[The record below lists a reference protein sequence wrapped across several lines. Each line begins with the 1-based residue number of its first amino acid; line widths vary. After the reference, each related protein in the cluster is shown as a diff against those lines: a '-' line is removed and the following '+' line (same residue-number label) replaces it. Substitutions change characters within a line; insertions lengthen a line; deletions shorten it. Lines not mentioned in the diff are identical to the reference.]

1 MCYNRILGGLGT
13 GHICMKDTTYIVKNN
28 EVKKVKK
35 DDIKKYFKKGYEQR
49 YPYGPR
55 KWVTKENRT
64 EAVYLHE
71 LENYL
76 SSGWKLGRGKS
87 MTSNTNW
94 VTKDGLSKMVK
105 VTELQQYLNKGYKQ
119 GRNIEKKIKVYKDN
133 NTIMI
138 DKLELDKY
146 LKNGYKK
153 GLHYKTVSGFKNW
166 IKDKKGNIRT
176 IHKNGITKRIL
187 KEQLSQ
193 DNIILTGY
201 GLFASRENLEQRHK
215 NFNTY
220 FGYHNYNYHN
230 QYAQTI
236 SESGIIGL
244 ILLILLLGTNIYKA
258 IRSHYFL
265 FISFSILIILWFA
278 TESVLWVQRGVVFF
292 SVFYCLFAHLD
303 YKKKLNSPFD
313 LEFFKFNI

>member
-1 MCYNRILGGLGT
+1 MNSNHFYIVYKTINTVNNMYYIGVHITENIDDGYIGSGADILKAIKIFGKEKFKREILYIYTSEEHSDDKAKKIMYNKERELVTEKQINDPMCYNRILGGLGT

-28 EVKKVKK
+28 EIKKVKK

-138 DKLELDKY
+138 DKLELNKY

-166 IKDKKGNIRT
+166 IKDKKGNMRT

-187 KEQLSQ
+187 KEQLEYYLQ
-193 DNIILTGY
+193 EGWI
-201 GLFASRENLEQRHK
+201 R
-215 NFNTY
+215 
-220 FGYHNYNYHN
+220 GYH
-230 QYAQTI
+230 
-236 SESGIIGL
+236 
-244 ILLILLLGTNIYKA
+244 YKA
-258 IRSHYFL
+258 KNKYTSTKNL
-265 FISFSILIILWFA
+265 
-278 TESVLWVQRGVVFF
+278 
-292 SVFYCLFAHLD
+292 
-303 YKKKLNSPFD
+303 
-313 LEFFKFNI
+313 